1 MTEQS
6 TQETYLRSRN
16 ELDHLEPDF
25 AEQILDFQEN
35 NKNKQKVLKHK
46 EYLNPH
52 CTKSFTLHAWNKEK
66 TIDKDVL

>member
-35 NKNKQKVLKHK
+35 NKNNQKVLKHK
-46 EYLNPH
+46 ECGQMYL
-52 CTKSFTLHAWNKEK
+52 
-66 TIDKDVL
+66 